1 MNKKYSILG
10 FFLLGILLLTSIG
23 SVAAESDSD
32 GDGVDDEFEEEHKR
46 NIGVEFGLNEI
57 IVNSQLRNGQIV
69 DQMELKVQYDTDLS
83 VEVSYE
89 SEFNSESDSSSSTPE
104 REVEFEVEFKK
115 LIEFVDLNSNGIYDN
130 IGDQFVQEV
139 ELNSFQNISYTSSII
154 SVDTT
159 LHYIIVNTTDGMFTA
174 HIFFVEEFAYV
185 NDTLV
190 VPTQAKIDI
199 EITNFNYLEPTSQLA
214 LYVKLSSEANYEKEE
229 ITDDEEDG
237 YATDEE
243 GVYTQFGIYSGIFT
257 WKENATVDGIVKDV
271 LTSSVLVDDSN
282 TTEQK
287 ILLNYPRGNH
297 IYHDPKVGINI
308 GKPVQS
314 ILPIIITA
322 SVVSLVGVAVITLIV
337 IRKRRIA

>member
-1 MNKKYSILG
+1 MNKKYSLLG
-10 FFLLGILLLTSIG
+10 IFLLGILLISSGDLI
-23 SVAAESDSD
+23 VAESDDDSD
-32 GDGVDDEFEEEHKR
+32 GIDDGFEEKHKR

-57 IVNSQLRNGQIV
+57 TVQSQLRNGDTI
-69 DQMELKVQYDTDLS
+69 DEIEMKVQYDTDLS
-83 VEVSYE
+83 VEVSYDSEFE
-89 SEFNSESDSSSSTPE
+89 SESENSSSNSAQ
-104 REVEFEVEFKK
+104 EVEFEVEFKK
-115 LIEFVDLNSNGIYDN
+115 LIEFIDLNGNDIYEDAT
-130 IGDQFVQEV
+130 DQFVQEV
-139 ELNSFQNISYTSSII
+139 ELNSFQNASYTSSII

-159 LHYIIVNTTDGMFTA
+159 LHYIIVNTSDGVFTA

-199 EITNFNYLEPTSQLA
+199 EINNFNYFEPTSQLA

-237 YATDEE
+237 YATSEE

-271 LTSSVLVDDSN
+271 LASSVLVDDSN
-282 TTEQK
+282 ETEQK
-287 ILLNYPRGNH
+287 ILLNYPRGDH

-308 GKPVQS
+308 GKAVQS

-322 SVVSLVGVAVITLIV
+322 SVVSLVGVAVITVIV